1 MRLGKVKP
9 SEFYQVEAQGL
20 PCGWKECCK
29 ATCVVVD
36 KLQHC
41 CHTCV
46 LICMH
51 MRHVKFVLLHV
62 QACAWLATVLLY
74 RVALR
79 AGTTD
84 MHVFKQIFVEH
95 FLQDM
100 VMAAPKD
107 TEYILVRV
115 DCTIGLCVDGAIG
128 RSW

>member
-1 MRLGKVKP
+1 MTLFVYIIA
-9 SEFYQVEAQGL
+9 FHQVEAQGL

-29 ATCVVVD
+29 ATYVFSPNTICTT
-36 KLQHC
+36 
-41 CHTCV
+41 HT
-46 LICMH
+46 
-51 MRHVKFVLLHV
+51 
-62 QACAWLATVLLY
+62 LY

-107 TEYILVRV
+107 TEYILVRTMRRV
-115 DCTIGLCVDGAIG
+115 NWQQKPHVGRGGQRRLQYDAVCWAVAISIGHCC
-128 RSW
+128 RTR